1 MGLSAHSEN
10 YLYFNDNI
18 EKESVQKFMFTKK
31 IMAEVNIMRTFD
43 YKARLLYCRYFVWRT
58 VCACQ
63 LDGQEFPTQQCLS
76 LVGSVDDLSRWSYSR
91 DRRLCKNV
99 IYV

>member
-1 MGLSAHSEN
+1 MLTITIVVLISLN
-10 YLYFNDNI
+10 VL
-18 EKESVQKFMFTKK
+18 
-31 IMAEVNIMRTFD
+31 AEVYVRTFD

-76 LVGSVDDLSRWSYSR
+76 LVG
-91 DRRLCKNV
+91 
-99 IYV
+99 